1 MIDRVKAFREP
12 ATIVAI
18 VVVLLGVAVT
28 SGRIATELRTTPWAE
43 VLRGA
48 TGLYGLVDGLVLTLL
63 ALSCVLVAPATR
75 HAQQLTLAAAL
86 LLWLGAAVGL
96 AFLLVSVV
104 SAPES
109 PLSRLLDSVGG
120 LTDVALRALMG
131 YALLLGRRA
140 AAAPAPSPDGP
151 PAVPA
156 QAGEQ
161 DAGDEPSRRPIW
173 QPDEATGVVW
183 RSASDAASGAA
194 AGTYSS
200 SGSGWGVPPEAA
212 ELPPARQSVNEQP
225 TSPRIVRS
233 DTAPPT
239 PGDGRGSWDPA
250 TDLTRRD
257 REPPEND
264 EKPPD

>member
-28 SGRIATELRTTPWAE
+28 SGRIATELRTTPWTE

-63 ALSCVLVAPATR
+63 ALSCVLVAPTTR
-75 HAQQLTLAAAL
+75 HAEQLSLAAAI

-96 AFLLVSVV
+96 AFLLVSLV
-104 SAPES
+104 SARES
-109 PLSRLLDSVGG
+109 PLSRVLDSIGG

-131 YALLLGRRA
+131 YALLLGHRA
-140 AAAPAPSPDGP
+140 AAARVPVTDEP

-156 QAGEQ
+156 LLE
-161 DAGDEPSRRPIW
+161 DAEDEASRRPIW

-200 SGSGWGVPPEAA
+200 PGGGWGAPQEAA
-212 ELPPARQSVNEQP
+212 ELPPARQAVNEP

-233 DTAPPT
+233 DTASPT
-239 PGDGRGSWDPA
+239 PRDGTGSWDPA
-250 TDLTRRD
+250 RDHTRQD
-257 REPPEND
+257 REPSEND
-264 EKPPD
+264 QEPRE